1 VTTVPLTRHG
11 DLVLGAGV
19 LGILTVLVVPLPAP
33 LLDLLIA
40 LNLTLSLL
48 ILLVA
53 MSVRRP
59 LEFSVFPSLLLVAT
73 LYRLSLNVAATRL
86 ILLHG
91 ADGEHAAGRVI
102 QGFGQFVVGGNFV
115 VGVVLFLILVV
126 IQFVVITKG
135 AGRIAEV
142 AARFTLDAMPGKQ
155 MAIDADLNAGLINDG
170 EARRRRQQVA
180 QEADFYGA
188 MDGASKFVRGDAVAA
203 LVVTAI
209 NILGGLAIGMIQE
222 GMAAADAVATYTI
235 LTVGD
240 GLVAQLPA
248 LITSVAAGI
257 VVTRAASD
265 SDLSRDLL
273 TQLMVSARPLAIAG
287 GVLGIISVVPGLP
300 FVPFAAPAALLG
312 TLAWRMR
319 REPAAAASPGPEPE
333 ARAEPVTEQVQ
344 GLLAID
350 PMQLE
355 LGFGLLSLVDAGK
368 GGSLLDRIK
377 VLRRQFAAELGFVV
391 PPVRVRDNAAL
402 ASQQYVVRVRGNE
415 VARGEVHPDRLLA
428 MNPGAAE
435 GDLPGIEVQEPTF
448 GLPARWIS
456 PGTKDR
462 ALAAGFTV
470 VDPSTVVAT
479 HLSEVIRRQAP
490 ALLGRQEAQALLDQL
505 KETHPSVVEGLVPG
519 LLTLGVVHRV
529 LQRLLAEGVP
539 VRDLP
544 TVLEVLADVAPST
557 KDPAVLAEHARAAQ
571 AEAVCRPYLGRDGSL
586 RVLLLGPDTEARLT
600 EALAAGGGE
609 AALDPRLAQPI
620 AAAIARALE
629 RAAPFD
635 TRPVLLCPSPL
646 RRHIRH
652 LTERSLPHLGVLSYA
667 EVPPQLSVASAGTVE
682 IDHATQAV

>member
-1 VTTVPLTRHG
+1 VSAVPLTRHS

-155 MAIDADLNAGLINDG
+155 MAIDADLNAGLINDA

-265 SDLSRDLL
+265 SDLSQDLL
-273 TQLMVSARPLAIAG
+273 SQLTVSARPLAIAG

-319 REPAAAASPGPEPE
+319 GAPAVPASPTPEPE

-402 ASQQYVVRVRGNE
+402 PGQQYVVRVRGNE

-456 PGTKDR
+456 REIKDR

-490 ALLGRQEAQALLDQL
+490 ALLGRQEAQVLLDQL
-505 KETHPSVVEGLVPG
+505 KETHPSVVEGLVPA
-519 LLTLGVVHRV
+519 LLPLGIVHRV

-539 VRDLP
+539 IRDLP

-557 KDPAVLAEHARAAQ
+557 KDPAILAEHARAAL
-571 AEAVCRPYLGRDGSL
+571 AEAVSRPYLGRDGSL
-586 RVLLLGPDTEARLT
+586 RVLLLGPDTEARMS

-609 AALDPRLAQPI
+609 SALDPRLAQPM

-629 RAAPFD
+629 GAAPFD

-667 EVPPQLSVASAGTVE
+667 EVPAQLSVASVGTVE